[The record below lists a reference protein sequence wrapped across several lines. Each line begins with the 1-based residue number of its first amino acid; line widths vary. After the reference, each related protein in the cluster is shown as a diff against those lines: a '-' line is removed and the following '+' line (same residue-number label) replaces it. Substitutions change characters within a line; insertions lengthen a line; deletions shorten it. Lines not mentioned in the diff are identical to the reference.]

1 MKKFLVLA
9 VMSLMLAGVGYAD
22 QVLTFEGYAPGT
34 VLTTQYAG
42 INFNGA
48 TILTDGVDL
57 NSFNFPPYSGVN
69 VVYNPVGAMSLT
81 FDSSIS
87 YFQAHFT
94 YNEGLKVAAY
104 DAANNFLGESLGG
117 CDYNYANGNPPSLC
131 PTNQLV
137 GVTYANIFKIVVT
150 GGSGNNFTM
159 DDAQFSGSVN
169 NVPEPGTLALLGT
182 GLVGFASRRFHFGKK

>member
-9 VMSLMLAGVGYAD
+9 VMGLMLVGVGYAD
-22 QVLTFEGYAPGT
+22 QVLTFEGYADGT

-48 TILTDGVDL
+48 TVLTCGGSL
-57 NSFNFPPYSGVN
+57 NCPIFPPHSGVN
-69 VVYNPVGAMSLT
+69 VIYNPGGAMSLT
-81 FDSSIS
+81 FDNAIS
-87 YFQAHFT
+87 YFEAYFT
-94 YNEGLKVAAY
+94 YNQGLTLQAF
-104 DAANNFLGESLGG
+104 DAANNLLDTGVGACTANYLGSGT
-117 CDYNYANGNPPSLC
+117 LC
-131 PTNQLV
+131 STNELV
-137 GVTYANIFKIVVT
+137 RVDSAIITKVVVT

-182 GLVGFASRRFHFGKK
+182 GLVGFASRRFRKS